1 MKQRYIPALV
11 MLVAGLICCVLSI
24 VQGWPVKYS
33 LVALIVVLVLFYVIG
48 QISAQIVGRV
58 QAEHLAMIEA
68 ERKRKEAEEEAR
80 REQLEREAQE
90 AENASDDLE
99 SEGNAG

>member
-48 QISAQIVGRV
+48 QVSAQIVGRV
-58 QAEHLAMIEA
+58 QAEHLAMMEA

-99 SEGNAG
+99 SESNTG

>member
-58 QAEHLAMIEA
+58 QAEHLAMMEA

-99 SEGNAG
+99 SESNTG

>member
-58 QAEHLAMIEA
+58 QAEHLAMMEA